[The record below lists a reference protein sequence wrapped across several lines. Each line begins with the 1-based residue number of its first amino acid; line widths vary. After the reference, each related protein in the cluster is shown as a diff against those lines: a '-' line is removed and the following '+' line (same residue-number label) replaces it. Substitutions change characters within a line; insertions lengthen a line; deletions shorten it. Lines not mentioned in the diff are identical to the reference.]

1 LYLFLCSLLWSRLER
16 YLPSILGLC
25 EGSDGD

>member
-1 LYLFLCSLLWSRLER
+1 LYLFLCLLLWSRLER

-25 EGSDGD
+25 L